1 VSRVAKVR
9 SRVLVIDASIARAA
23 GDVSMH
29 PTSRHCREFLQAVL
43 KLCHRMAMT
52 EAIQAEWNKHQ
63 TCFERGW
70 RTSMVARRKLVFIE
84 VAPHLSLE
92 KRIERAVLNKYL
104 AAIIEKDRRL
114 IEAALVTEK
123 RVISLD
129 DHVRKHLRD
138 HHSKLTEVRSICW
151 VNPCTPEEQVLAWL
165 EAGAPADRSRT
176 LEYGQPESEAGR

>member
-1 VSRVAKVR
+1 MAKVR

-29 PTSRHCREFLQAVL
+29 PTSRHCREFLQATL
-43 KLCHRMAMT
+43 KLCHRIAMT

-63 TCFERGW
+63 TRFARGW
-70 RTSMVARRKLVFIE
+70 RTSMVARRKIEFLE
-84 VAPHLSLE
+84 VASHLSLE
-92 KRIERAVLNKYL
+92 RRIERTVADKYL

-123 RVISLD
+123 RVVSLD

-138 HHSKLTEVRSICW
+138 HCHQLSEVRSICW
-151 VNPCTPEEQVLAWL
+151 VNPCTPEEQVIAWL
-165 EAGAPADRSRT
+165 KAGAPADRSRT
-176 LEYGQPESEAGR
+176 LGYEQSASESGR

>member
-1 VSRVAKVR
+1 MAKVR

-29 PTSRHCREFLQAVL
+29 PTSRNCREFLQAVL

-63 TCFERGW
+63 TRFARGW
-70 RTSMVARRKLVFIE
+70 RTSMVARRKVEFIE
-84 VAPHLSLE
+84 VASHLSLE
-92 KRIERAVLNKYL
+92 KRIERAVVDKYL
-104 AAIIEKDRRL
+104 AVIIEKDRRL
-114 IEAALVTEK
+114 IEAALAAEK

-138 HHSKLTEVRSICW
+138 HRSKLPELRPICW
-151 VNPCTPEEQVLAWL
+151 VN
-165 EAGAPADRSRT
+165 
-176 LEYGQPESEAGR
+176 